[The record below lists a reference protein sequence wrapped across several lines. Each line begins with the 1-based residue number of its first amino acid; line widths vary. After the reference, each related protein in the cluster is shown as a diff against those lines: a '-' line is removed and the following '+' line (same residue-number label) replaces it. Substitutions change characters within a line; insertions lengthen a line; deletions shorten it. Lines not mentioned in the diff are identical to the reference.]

1 MYLFPYCIN
10 MCSSVRSD
18 LFLLFQNISGTVFF
32 VPMMFFLCSLVYDCL
47 FPKYTG
53 CVPQNAKFPFPNIQ
67 YMFLERNIFVP
78 RVDKICSSEVIFV
91 PLLYKYVFLCA
102 E

>member
-1 MYLFPYCIN
+1 MYLFPYSIN
-10 MCSSVRSD
+10 MCSSAQND
-18 LFLLFQNISGTVFF
+18 LFLLLQKISGTVFF

-53 CVPQNAKFPFPNIQ
+53 SVSQNAKFLFPNIQ

-78 RVDKICSSEVIFV
+78 RLDEICSSEVIF
-91 PLLYKYVFLCA
+91 LFL
-102 E
+102 EYT